1 MIECVSVATAHL
13 FGDAMASQFRL
24 RYRIFVEHRQCG
36 VLSWEGMEFDQFD
49 TPATTYFI
57 WRDQKGEAKG
67 VARIAPTELP
77 YMLQAV
83 WPEMVTKEPL
93 PRNSCV
99 WEGSR
104 IGIERSL
111 SPTMRR
117 QVLGEIF
124 CAYLEFGLRRN
135 IDRFLILM
143 PVSFLKR
150 TVTRVGWPPDFIGP
164 ARKMN
169 GVFHVAASMKVRMKF
184 LRNVRENM
192 KIDGPVLITGEDILR
207 YKAA

>member
-1 MIECVSVATAHL
+1 MIECVSVATSHL
-13 FGDAMASQFRL
+13 FGDAIASQFRL
-24 RYRIFVEHRQCG
+24 RYRIFVDRRQWD

-93 PRNSCV
+93 SRNSCV

-104 IGIERSL
+104 IGIERDL
-111 SPTMRR
+111 STTMRR

-124 CAYLEFGLRRN
+124 CAYLEFGLRRK

-150 TVTRVGWPPDFIGP
+150 TVTRVGWPPDIIGP

-169 GVFHVAASMKVRMKF
+169 GVYHVAASMKVRLKI

-207 YKAA
+207 HKAA